1 MARRREIEQEKMHEG
16 KAFGR
21 AEYGYDSMNEV
32 KMSEGKAGK
41 KEDRSMKS
49 DENYKTVQK
58 AKDSYKSRYTD
69 NGGLAPDSMIETKYE
84 KPNFKNGRY

>member
-1 MARRREIEQEKMHEG
+1 MRREENLEKMHEG

-21 AEYGYDSMNEV
+21 AEYGYPNTA
-32 KMSEGKAGK
+32 KLTEGKEGK

-58 AKDSYKSRYTD
+58 AKENYKSRYKD
-69 NGGLAPDSMIETKYE
+69 NGGLAPDNMIETKYE
-84 KPNFKNGRY
+84 KPNFKNSRY